1 MGFSGFGGNEFGGAF
16 IIIII
21 ILLLFFC
28 CAGND
33 EYITST
39 VKVQR
44 LKNKPAFLSV
54 AVVGII
60 GDLFLKATFSYMINW
75 GEPYHL

>member
-39 VKVQR
+39 VKVHLLALQKASDY
-44 LKNKPAFLSV
+44 LA
-54 AVVGII
+54 
-60 GDLFLKATFSYMINW
+60 GDFRY
-75 GEPYHL
+75 